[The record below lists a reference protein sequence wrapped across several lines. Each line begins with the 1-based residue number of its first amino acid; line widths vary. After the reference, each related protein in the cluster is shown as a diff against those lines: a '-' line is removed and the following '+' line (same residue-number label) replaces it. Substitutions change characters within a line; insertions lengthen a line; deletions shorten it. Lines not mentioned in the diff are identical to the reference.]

1 MGRYHPIPG
10 TKSIQQCGFVYFIIY
25 LKKKKIFID
34 MKFKFQIRNIMYYKK
49 AIKYFFQIYK
59 SYLFLF
65 ICAWHCKSCGTLLT
79 NHHRL
84 MF

>member
-10 TKSIQQCGFVYFIIY
+10 TKSIQQCGAVYFIIY
-25 LKKKKIFID
+25 LKKKIFID
-34 MKFKFQIRNIMYYKK
+34 MKFKFQKRNIMYYKK

>member
-10 TKSIQQCGFVYFIIY
+10 TKSIQQCGAVYFIIY
-25 LKKKKIFID
+25 LKKKIFID

-49 AIKYFFQIYK
+49 AIKYFCQIYK

>member
-10 TKSIQQCGFVYFIIY
+10 TKSIQQCGVVYFIIY
-25 LKKKKIFID
+25 LKKKIFID
-34 MKFKFQIRNIMYYKK
+34 MKFKFQKRNIMYYKK

-79 NHHRL
+79 NHHCL